1 MADVLVL
8 NAGYEPL
15 HRVSVNHAVTM
26 LVRGVAVVEE
36 AVEGHRFG
44 PYPLPRVLRLVRYVA
59 MRWRY
64 RAAGRPAVTKE
75 GVKRRDGEC
84 AYCGGPA
91 ETVDHVVPRSRGGDS
106 SWLNL
111 VGACVPCNH
120 RKADR
125 TPLEAGMPL
134 RLAPFVPPAEH
145 GLVRRHRSGH
155 RARPAQQAAVAV
167 PAVA

>member
-1 MADVLVL
+1 VADVLVL

-15 HRVSVNHAVTM
+15 HRVSVKHAITM
-26 LVRGVAVVEE
+26 LVREVAVVEE

-64 RAAGRPAVTKE
+64 RGAGRPAVTKD
-75 GVKRRDGEC
+75 GVKRRDGAC

-91 ETVDHVVPRSRGGDS
+91 ETVDHVIPRSRGGDS

-111 VGACVPCNH
+111 VAACEACNG

-134 RLAPFVPPAEH
+134 LLAPFVPPAEH
-145 GLVRRHRSGH
+145 GLVRRRR
-155 RARPAQQAAVAV
+155 RATATAAA
-167 PAVA
+167 

>member
-15 HRVSVNHAVTM
+15 HRVSMKHAITM
-26 LVRGVAVVEE
+26 LVREVAVVEE
-36 AVEGHRFG
+36 SVEGVQFG
-44 PYPLPRVLRLVRYVA
+44 PFPLPRVLRLVRYVT
-59 MRWRY
+59 MRWLY
-64 RAAGRPAVTKE
+64 RGGGRPPVTKE

-91 ETVDHVVPRSRGGDS
+91 QTVDHVVPRSRGGDS

-111 VGACVPCNH
+111 VAACTVCNH

-125 TPLEAGMPL
+125 TPVEAGMPL
-134 RLAPFVPPAEH
+134 HLTPYVPPVDH
-145 GLVRRHRSGH
+145 GLARRRR
-155 RARPAQQAAVAV
+155 RARSLAA
-167 PAVA
+167 

>member
-15 HRVSVNHAVTM
+15 HRVSVKHAITM
-26 LVRGVAVVEE
+26 LVREVAVVEE

-64 RAAGRPAVTKE
+64 RSAGRPAVTKD
-75 GVKRRDGEC
+75 GVKRRDGAC

-91 ETVDHVVPRSRGGDS
+91 ETVDHVIPRSRGGDS

-111 VGACVPCNH
+111 VAACEACNG

-134 RLAPFVPPAEH
+134 LLAPFVPPAEH
-145 GLVRRHRSGH
+145 GLVRRR
-155 RARPAQQAAVAV
+155 RRVTATAAA
-167 PAVA
+167 

>member
-15 HRVSVNHAVTM
+15 HRVSVKHAITM
-26 LVRGVAVVEE
+26 LVREVAVVEE
-36 AVEGHRFG
+36 SVDGMSFG

-59 MRWRY
+59 MRWLY
-64 RAAGRPAVTKE
+64 RGGRPTVTKD
-75 GVKRRDGEC
+75 GVKRRDGAC

-91 ETVDHVVPRSRGGDS
+91 QTVDHVVPRSRGGDS

-111 VGACVPCNH
+111 VAACRACNH
-120 RKADR
+120 RKANR

-134 RLAPFVPPAEH
+134 RLTPRIPTPEH
-145 GLVRRHRSGH
+145 GMVRRRP
-155 RARPAQQAAVAV
+155 RARPLAA
-167 PAVA
+167 

>member
-1 MADVLVL
+1 VADVLVL

-15 HRVSVNHAVTM
+15 HRVSVKHAITM

-36 AVEGHRFG
+36 FVEGESFG
-44 PYPLPRVLRLVRYVA
+44 PYPLPRVLRLVRYVT
-59 MRWRY
+59 MRWLY
-64 RAAGRPAVTKE
+64 RGGGRPALTKD
-75 GVKRRDGEC
+75 GIKRRDGAC

-91 ETVDHVVPRSRGGDS
+91 QTVDHVVPRSRGGES

-111 VGACVPCNH
+111 VAACRPCNH

-134 RLAPFVPPAEH
+134 RMAPYVPPFDH
-145 GLVRRHRSGH
+145 GLVRRHR
-155 RARPAQQAAVAV
+155 RARAVA
-167 PAVA
+167 A

>member
-1 MADVLVL
+1 VADVLVL

-15 HRVSVNHAVTM
+15 HRVSVKHAITM

-36 AVEGHRFG
+36 EVEGHRFG

-64 RAAGRPAVTKE
+64 RGAGRPAVTKD
-75 GVKRRDGEC
+75 GVKRRDGAC

-91 ETVDHVVPRSRGGDS
+91 QTVDHVVPRSRGGDS
-106 SWLNL
+106 TWLNL
-111 VGACVPCNH
+111 VAACEPCNG

-134 RLAPFVPPAEH
+134 LLAPYVPAAEH
-145 GLVRRHRSGH
+145 GLVHRRR
-155 RARPAQQAAVAV
+155 RAAVTA
-167 PAVA
+167 AA

>member
-15 HRVSVNHAVTM
+15 HRVSVRHAIHM

-36 AVEGHRFG
+36 SVAGSTFG

-64 RAAGRPAVTKE
+64 RREHAPACTKAGVRM
-75 GVKRRDGEC
+75 RDGQC

-91 ETVDHVVPRSRGGDS
+91 DTVDHVLPRSRGGAS
-106 SWLNL
+106 SWTNL
-111 VGACVPCNH
+111 VAACSPCNS
-120 RKADR
+120 RKANR
-125 TPLEAGMPL
+125 TPAEAGMELLLTPY
-134 RLAPFVPPAEH
+134 VPEL
-145 GLVRRHRSGH
+145 GW
-155 RARPAQQAAVAV
+155 RPAA
-167 PAVA
+167 

>member
-15 HRVSVNHAVTM
+15 HRVSVRHAIHM

-36 AVEGHRFG
+36 SVGERTFG

-59 MRWRY
+59 MKWRY
-64 RAAGRPAVTKE
+64 RRDQAPSCTKAGVRA
-75 GVKRRDGEC
+75 RDGRC

-91 ETVDHVVPRSRGGDS
+91 DTVDHVVPRSRGGDS

-111 VGACVPCNH
+111 VAACGACNG

-125 TPLEAGMPL
+125 TPAEAGMVL
-134 RLAPFVPPAEH
+134 RLTPH
-145 GLVRRHRSGH
+145 
-155 RARPAQQAAVAV
+155 V
-167 PAVA
+167 PALGWLGAA

>member
-1 MADVLVL
+1 VADVLVL

-15 HRVSVNHAVTM
+15 HRVSVKHAITM
-26 LVRGVAVVEE
+26 LVREVAVVEE

-44 PYPLPRVLRLVRYVA
+44 PYPMPRVLRLVRYVA

-64 RAAGRPAVTKE
+64 RGAGRPAVTKD
-75 GVKRRDGEC
+75 GVKRRDGAC

-91 ETVDHVVPRSRGGDS
+91 ETVDHVIPRSRGGDS

-111 VGACVPCNH
+111 VAACEACNG

-134 RLAPFVPPAEH
+134 LLAPFVPPAEH
-145 GLVRRHRSGH
+145 GLVRRRR
-155 RARPAQQAAVAV
+155 RATAPAAA
-167 PAVA
+167 

>member
-15 HRVSVNHAVTM
+15 HRVSVKHAITM
-26 LVRGVAVVEE
+26 LVREVAVVEE

-44 PYPLPRVLRLVRYVA
+44 PYPMPRVLRLVRYVA

-64 RAAGRPAVTKE
+64 RGAGRPAVTKD
-75 GVKRRDGEC
+75 GVKRRDGAC

-91 ETVDHVVPRSRGGDS
+91 ETVDHVIPRSRGGDS

-111 VGACVPCNH
+111 VAACEACNG

-134 RLAPFVPPAEH
+134 LLAPFVPPAEH
-145 GLVRRHRSGH
+145 GLVRRRR
-155 RARPAQQAAVAV
+155 RATAPAAA
-167 PAVA
+167 

>member
-15 HRVSVNHAVTM
+15 HRVSMKHAITM
-26 LVRGVAVVEE
+26 LVREVAVVEE
-36 AVEGHRFG
+36 FVEGASFG
-44 PYPLPRVLRLVRYVA
+44 PYPLPRVLRLVRYVT
-59 MRWRY
+59 MRWVY
-64 RAAGRPAVTKE
+64 RGGGRPAVTKD
-75 GVKRRDGEC
+75 GVKRRDGAC

-91 ETVDHVVPRSRGGDS
+91 QTVDHVVPRSRGGDS

-111 VGACVPCNH
+111 VAACEPCNH

-134 RLAPFVPPAEH
+134 RVAPHVPAADH
-145 GLVRRHRSGH
+145 GLVRRR
-155 RARPAQQAAVAV
+155 RRTRPLAAA
-167 PAVA
+167 

>member
-15 HRVSVNHAVTM
+15 HRVSLRHAIHM
-26 LVRGVAVVEE
+26 LVREVAVVEE
-36 AVEGHRFG
+36 SVGEKTFG
-44 PYPLPRVLRLVRYVA
+44 PYPLPRVLRLVRYVT

-64 RAAGRPAVTKE
+64 RRDHAPSCTKAGVRA
-75 GVKRRDGEC
+75 RDGRC

-91 ETVDHVVPRSRGGDS
+91 DTVDHILPRSRGGSS

-111 VGACVPCNH
+111 VAACGDCNA

-125 TPLEAGMPL
+125 TPAEAGMDLLLTPH
-134 RLAPFVPPAEH
+134 VPDM
-145 GLVRRHRSGH
+145 GWQG
-155 RARPAQQAAVAV
+155 AA
-167 PAVA
+167 